1 VDLAPDFS
9 EFCALLNAHR
19 VEFVIVGAHALAFHG
34 APRFTGDLDILVR
47 PTIDNGQRLL
57 SAIAE
62 FGFPTSALTAEGV
75 VNPRTVVE
83 MGVPPLQL
91 HVMSAVDG
99 VTWDEVWLG
108 KEPGSLGS
116 DAVFFI
122 GRTQF
127 LKNKRA
133 AARPKDLADV
143 EALTDGDESP

>member
-1 VDLAPDFS
+1 MDLAPDFS
-9 EFCALLNAHR
+9 EFCALLSAHR

-47 PTIDNGQRLL
+47 PTVENGQRLL
-57 SAIAE
+57 AAIAE
-62 FGFPTSALTAEGV
+62 FSFPASGLTAEGV
-75 VNPRTVVE
+75 VNPRTVIE
-83 MGVPPLQL
+83 MGVPPVQL

-99 VTWDEVWLG
+99 VTWDEVWLD
-108 KEPGSLGS
+108 KEIGPLGPNS
-116 DAVFFI
+116 VFFI

-143 EALTDGDESP
+143 AALTEDAES